1 MARPELN
8 IAVAG
13 TKNTASDYNE
23 NFDLMLDYID
33 DETQAAK
40 DYVDSYMPSQTGQA
54 GKILTTDGTDASW
67 MSITGII
74 QYFGGSNPPSGWL
87 TCDGSAVSRTTY
99 ANLFSVIG
107 TNFGEGDG
115 VNTFNLPDL
124 IDRFPQGNTT
134 VGTKKSAGLPN
145 IKAWNITRRN
155 STVSNNGALS
165 DTSSPAQPQY
175 SGGSNTYLKT
185 ANFNAHTYNSIYSD
199 SVTTVQP
206 PALTLLPIIKY

>member
-8 IAVAG
+8 VAVAG
-13 TKNTASDYNE
+13 QKNTASAYNE
-23 NFDLMLDYID
+23 NFELMLDYID
-33 DETQAAK
+33 QETQSAK
-40 DYVDSYMPSQTGQA
+40 DYVDGYMPTQTGQA

-67 MSITGII
+67 MSITGLIM
-74 QYFGGSNPPSGWL
+74 YFGGSNPPSGWL

-124 IDRFPQGNTT
+124 INRFPQGNTT

-145 IKAWNITRRN
+145 IKGSITGFYG
-155 STVSNNGALS
+155 SASSSSGALS
-165 DTSSPAQPQY
+165 GTQTSGTAG
-175 SGGSNTYLKT
+175 SGSSYHKYTLS
-185 ANFNAHTYNSIYSD
+185 FNAHSSNSIYSD
-199 SVTTVQP
+199 SISTVQP
-206 PALTLLPIIKY
+206 PALTLLPVIKY